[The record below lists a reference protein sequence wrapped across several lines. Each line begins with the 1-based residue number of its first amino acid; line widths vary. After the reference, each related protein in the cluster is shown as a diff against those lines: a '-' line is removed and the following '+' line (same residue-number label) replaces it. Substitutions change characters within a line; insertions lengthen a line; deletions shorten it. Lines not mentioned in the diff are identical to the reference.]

1 VKRTRRPTSPPPR
14 TAQPLTGGQTAEKLA
29 DAATAAS
36 TKGNP
41 SLGDLPELIESARR
55 FDQTVEYATIGEPRP
70 LTPITEMSIYR
81 VIQESLTNCSRY
93 AGAGAEVAVRLRYG
107 STDLEVE
114 VSDSRPSRGSVTSGS
129 TETRSEAE
137 GRAKS
142 EGLGLGIVGMRER
155 HDRSRRQPRSRPEVT
170 RRLARPCSHPLPAQH
185 CLPGRLSYFWNCSP
199 RGPQSPRQFSKG
211 IPMTRVLLV
220 DDQSM
225 VRTGFRTILESED
238 GITVVGEAENGQ
250 IAIDKALELSPD
262 VICMDVQMPVMDG
275 LEATEEIVRRGAAGA
290 VLMLTTFNRDDF
302 LFRALDAG
310 ASGFLLKTAEAE
322 QLIDA
327 VTALAAG
334 DGLLSPEVTR
344 RVIERSVSTPEPAA
358 PTAPELEHL
367 TDREL
372 EVLRLVATGASNSEI
387 AGNLFV
393 GEATVKTHVSNLLSK
408 LGIRD
413 RIHAVIWAYE
423 NGVAKVGG

>member
-1 VKRTRRPTSPPPR
+1 M
-14 TAQPLTGGQTAEKLA
+14 
-29 DAATAAS
+29 
-36 TKGNP
+36 
-41 SLGDLPELIESARR
+41 I
-55 FDQTVEYATIGEPRP
+55 
-70 LTPITEMSIYR
+70 
-81 VIQESLTNCSRY
+81 
-93 AGAGAEVAVRLRYG
+93 
-107 STDLEVE
+107 
-114 VSDSRPSRGSVTSGS
+114 
-129 TETRSEAE
+129 
-137 GRAKS
+137 
-142 EGLGLGIVGMRER
+142 
-155 HDRSRRQPRSRPEVT
+155 
-170 RRLARPCSHPLPAQH
+170 
-185 CLPGRLSYFWNCSP
+185 
-199 RGPQSPRQFSKG
+199 
-211 IPMTRVLLV
+211 RVLLV

-250 IAIDKALELSPD
+250 IAIDRALELSPD

-275 LEATEEIVRRGAAGA
+275 LESTGEIVRRGAAGAVLMLTTFDRDDFLFRALAAGASGFLLKTAEAEQLIDAVSALAAGDGLLSPDVICMDVQMPVMDGLEATEAIVRRGAAGA

-302 LFRALDAG
+302 LFRALAAG

-344 RVIERSVSTPEPAA
+344 RVIERSLSTPEQAA
-358 PTAPELEHL
+358 PSAPELEQL